1 MRRCVL
7 SRNLKNEETMVR
19 AGPQPPPPQITFFAL
34 IYSKIHTKYVE
45 WDKNMIM
52 NDKEKKIRK
61 KTIVVYLEIKTLFFF
76 NILNKP
82 KKHNGDNTYQYPVSN
97 CV

>member
-1 MRRCVL
+1 
-7 SRNLKNEETMVR
+7 
-19 AGPQPPPPQITFFAL
+19 
-34 IYSKIHTKYVE
+34 
-45 WDKNMIM
+45 MIM